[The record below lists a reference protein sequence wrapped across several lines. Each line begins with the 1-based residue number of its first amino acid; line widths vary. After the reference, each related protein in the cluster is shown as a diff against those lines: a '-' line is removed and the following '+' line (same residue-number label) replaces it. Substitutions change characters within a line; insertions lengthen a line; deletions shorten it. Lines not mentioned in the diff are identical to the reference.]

1 MEQCTQVLKKAFIF
15 SRWIQCHAYEWDG
28 HKKEI
33 RVVPRSRIIAWALN
47 AYMAAA
53 YAAFVHVRC
62 IQVNISEE
70 ASVLQKIYMEFMA
83 IFYSCAAWLQFC
95 TAIKMDDVGNAVEP
109 HLNFLQRL
117 EGNLFCQKSFSF

>member
-1 MEQCTQVLKKAFIF
+1 
-15 SRWIQCHAYEWDG
+15 
-28 HKKEI
+28 
-33 RVVPRSRIIAWALN
+33 
-47 AYMAAA
+47 MAAA

-70 ASVLQKIYMEFMA
+70 ASVLQKIYMGFMA

-95 TAIKMDDVGNAVEP
+95 TAIKMDDVGNAVQR